1 MSNDTYA
8 LLWSKKS
15 NCFHIEPLHDTAAKG
30 LRFFR
35 AQQTNDYWVIG
46 NGTHNDCSAMA
57 AEVRPTLTERDAVRR
72 LYEAE

>member
-1 MSNDTYA
+1 MGNDTYA

-15 NCFHIEPLHDTAAKG
+15 NCFHIEPLQDTVAKG

-35 AQQTNDYWVIG
+35 AQQTNDYLVIG
-46 NGTHNDCSAMA
+46 IGTHDECSAMA
-57 AEVRPTLTERDAVRR
+57 DELRPTLTERDAVRR

>member
-1 MSNDTYA
+1 MSNDTYV

-15 NCFHIEPLHDTAAKG
+15 NCFHIELLHDTVAKG

-35 AQQTNDYWVIG
+35 AQQTNDYLVIG
-46 NGTHNDCSAMA
+46 IGTHDECSAKA
-57 AEVRPTLTERDAVRR
+57 DELRPTLTERDAVRR

>member
-15 NCFHIEPLHDTAAKG
+15 NCFHIEPLHDTVVKG

-35 AQQTNDYWVIG
+35 AQQTNDYLVIG
-46 NGTHNDCSAMA
+46 IGTHDECSAKA
-57 AEVRPTLTERDAVRR
+57 DELRPTLTERDAVRR

>member
-15 NCFHIEPLHDTAAKG
+15 NCFHIELLHDIVAKG

-35 AQQTNDYWVIG
+35 AQQTNDYLVIG
-46 NGTHNDCSAMA
+46 IGTHDECSAKA
-57 AEVRPTLTERDAVRR
+57 DELRPTLTERDAVRR